1 MKLTMRQK
9 TIVILGILGVV
20 TLLVI
25 LPKKLLTRPISQP
38 SSIQSQS
45 SPSQNPTPTNES
57 PKIVSTKPDP
67 LEEAIISANEV
78 IEINFNRSLENEGEF
93 KIRIEPKVEYKI
105 TLSGD
110 RKTAKIIPEEP
121 YELGVGYTMF
131 ITGDTKFEG
140 LGPWG
145 EEKTFHFQTIKYRGI

>member
-1 MKLTMRQK
+1 MKKHKIMF
-9 TIVILGILGVV
+9 IGGILGI
-20 TLLVI
+20 I
-25 LPKKLLTRPISQP
+25 LIFVSLKIFSTKQAPQ
-38 SSIQSQS
+38 
-45 SPSQNPTPTNES
+45 SPSAQPTASSNPINES
-57 PKIVSTKPDP
+57 PKIVSTNPNP
-67 LEEAIISANEV
+67 LDQAVISSDQQ
-78 IEINFNRSLENEGEF
+78 IEIVFNRPLENEGEF
-93 KIRIEPKVEYKI
+93 KIRIEPKVKYKI

-110 RKTAKIIPEEP
+110 RKTAKIIPEDP

>member
-1 MKLTMRQK
+1 MG
-9 TIVILGILGVV
+9 IILIFVSLKIFS
-20 TLLVI
+20 TKQA
-25 LPKKLLTRPISQP
+25 PQSPPAQPTASSNPI
-38 SSIQSQS
+38 
-45 SPSQNPTPTNES
+45 NES
-57 PKIVSTKPDP
+57 PKIVSTNPNP
-67 LEEAIISANEV
+67 LDQAVISSDQQ
-78 IEINFNRSLENEGEF
+78 IEIVFNRPLENEGEF
-93 KIRIEPKVEYKI
+93 KIRIEPKVRYKI

-110 RKTAKIIPEEP
+110 RKTAKIIPEDP